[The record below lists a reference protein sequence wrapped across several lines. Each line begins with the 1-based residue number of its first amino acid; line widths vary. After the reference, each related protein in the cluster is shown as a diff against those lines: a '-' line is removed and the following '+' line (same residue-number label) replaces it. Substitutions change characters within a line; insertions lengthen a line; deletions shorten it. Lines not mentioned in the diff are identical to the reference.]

1 MELAPTTRGAASVFL
16 LNKGAVY
23 RADDEAFTAD
33 IRPRKV
39 SENQEECDFFGGS
52 LGGSK

>member
-1 MELAPTTRGAASVFL
+1 MMELAPTTRGAASVFL

-39 SENQEECDFFGGS
+39 SENEEECDFFGRS
-52 LGGSK
+52 RRL